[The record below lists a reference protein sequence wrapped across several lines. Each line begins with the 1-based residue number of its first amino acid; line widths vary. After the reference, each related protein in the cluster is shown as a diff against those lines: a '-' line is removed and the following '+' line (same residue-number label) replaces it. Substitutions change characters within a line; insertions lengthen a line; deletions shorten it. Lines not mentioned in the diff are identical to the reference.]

1 MVSGLKENKQD
12 NLYIINADRLEN
24 NNLVDV
30 SINIISN
37 QNIIVKRIEAEK
49 ADVTFN
55 DWNIKN
61 PKIFNFDKEGNISI
75 DSKKNM
81 EFNSFYNVQKLNNLF
96 KNLDTISFIEL
107 LTENKN
113 LIVRGYEKVV
123 ISEKL
128 ILSLRSH
135 FF

>member
-1 MVSGLKENKQD
+1 MEYKKS
-12 NLYIINADRLEN
+12 
-24 NNLVDV
+24 
-30 SINIISN
+30 
-37 QNIIVKRIEAEK
+37 
-49 ADVTFN
+49 
-55 DWNIKN
+55 
-61 PKIFNFDKEGNISI
+61 KIFNFDKEGNISI

-123 ISEKL
+123 ISEK
-128 ILSLRSH
+128 INS
-135 FF
+135 FFALPFFSSINDYFSRNFYY